1 MTMKTT
7 INHILGKAWLGLAAL
22 ALPLASCSDWD
33 DHYDPSTGDGGAKT
47 TLWQAIS
54 SEANLSNFAHVLEG
68 CGYNR
73 NLSGSQTYTVF
84 ALTNDGLSAEQADSL
99 VAVYKEQKNNGVRD
113 DDNTVIRQFV
123 QNHMALFTKP
133 VSSLTSD
140 TLTLLNGKITPLTPT
155 TINKEQF
162 ITSNALHSN
171 GLLFTIGKKIDYF
184 PNIFEYLGID
194 SRIDSAYKFINSYSR
209 YEFNEAASVAGG
221 INADGQT
228 EYLDSVSVLTNSLFS
243 SYGEINTE
251 DSTFWMVVPTNEVW
265 TRLVNEYHDYFDYA
279 NTVSKRDSMQEANTR
294 MAILQGT
301 LFSRTINPDRSFADS
316 AVSTQA
322 YSYVMRKYNDLEP
335 YNIFYR
341 PFDAGGIFE
350 GTEDVECSNG
360 HVRIA
365 SNFNVP
371 KEKTFFQTVKVEA
384 ENISRQDTL
393 IDASQP
399 LTIHQVTTDNP
410 YYDKIS
416 SNSFVSVIAENTS
429 TNPNHFPVAAVQ
441 YSIPGLLSNVGYDIY
456 VVFAPQWAYNQYI
469 PESDLLPNRFRCML
483 YYTNKDNR
491 QLNKRLELKTND
503 PMKVDT
509 VQVASNIT
517 FPACSYGLS
526 QPNVKLRI
534 MSQVSQSQTAQYAT
548 DFQIDC
554 IIFKPHQE

>member
-1 MTMKTT
+1 MKTN

-54 SEANLSNFAHVLEG
+54 SEADLSNFAHVLQG
-68 CGYNR
+68 CGYDR

-99 VAVYKEQKNNGVRD
+99 VSAYKEQKNQGVRD
-113 DDNTVIRQFV
+113 NDNTVIRQFV
-123 QNHMALFTKP
+123 QNHMSLFTQP
-133 VSSLTSD
+133 VSSLTND
-140 TLTLLNGKITPLTPT
+140 TLTLLNGKIAPVTQTA
-155 TINKEQF
+155 INKQEF
-162 ITSNALHSN
+162 ITANALHSN
-171 GLLFTIGKKIDYF
+171 GVLFTIGKKLDYF

-194 SRIDSAYKFINSYSR
+194 SRIDSAYNFINSYSR
-209 YEFNEAASVAGG
+209 YEFNEAASVPGG
-221 INADGQT
+221 INEDGQT
-228 EYLDSVSVLTNSLFS
+228 VYLDSVSVLSNSLFS
-243 SYGEINTE
+243 SYGNINSE
-251 DSTFWMVVPTNEVW
+251 DSTYWMLVPTNDQW
-265 TRLVNEYHDYFDYA
+265 SRLVSEYHDYFDYA
-279 NTVSKRDSMQEANTR
+279 NTVNKRDSMQEANTR
-294 MAILQGT
+294 LAILRGT

-322 YSYVMRKYNDLEP
+322 NSYQVRKYMDLEP
-335 YNIFYR
+335 YDIFYR
-341 PFDAGGIFE
+341 PFDAGGIFD
-350 GTEDVECSNG
+350 GTIDAECSNG

-365 SNFNVP
+365 PNFNVP

-384 ENISRQDTL
+384 ENVSRQDTL

-399 LTIHQVTTDNP
+399 LTVHQVTSDNP
-410 YYDKIS
+410 FYDKIS

-441 YSIPGLLSNVGYDIY
+441 YSIPNLLSNVGYDIY

-469 PESDLLPNRFRCML
+469 PEEDLLPNRFRCML

-491 QLNKRLELKTND
+491 QLNRRLDLKTND
-503 PMKVDT
+503 PLKVDT
-509 VQVASNIT
+509 VQVASDMK
-517 FPACSYGLS
+517 FPACSYGLA

-534 MSQVSQSQTAQYAT
+534 MSQVSQSQTSKFST
-548 DFQIDC
+548 DFHIDC
-554 IIFKPHQE
+554 IIFKPHEN

>member
-1 MTMKTT
+1 MKTN

-54 SEANLSNFAHVLEG
+54 SEADLSNFAHVLQG
-68 CGYNR
+68 CGYDR

-99 VAVYKEQKNNGVRD
+99 VSAYKEQKNQGVRD
-113 DDNTVIRQFV
+113 NDNTVIRQFV
-123 QNHMALFTKP
+123 QNHMSLFTQP
-133 VSSLTSD
+133 VSSLTND
-140 TLTLLNGKITPLTPT
+140 TLTLLNGKIAPVTQTA
-155 TINKEQF
+155 INKQEF
-162 ITSNALHSN
+162 ITANALHSN
-171 GLLFTIGKKIDYF
+171 GVLFTIGKKLDYF

-194 SRIDSAYKFINSYSR
+194 SRIDSAYNFINSYSR
-209 YEFNEAASVAGG
+209 YEFNEAASVPGG
-221 INADGQT
+221 INEDGQT
-228 EYLDSVSVLTNSLFS
+228 VYLDSVSVLSNSLFS
-243 SYGEINTE
+243 YYGNINSE
-251 DSTFWMVVPTNEVW
+251 DSTYWMLVPTNDQW
-265 TRLVNEYHDYFDYA
+265 SRLVSEYHDYFDYA
-279 NTVSKRDSMQEANTR
+279 NTVNKRDSMQEANTR
-294 MAILQGT
+294 LAILRGT

-322 YSYVMRKYNDLEP
+322 NSYQVRKYLDLEP
-335 YNIFYR
+335 YDIFYR
-341 PFDAGGIFE
+341 PFDAGGIFD
-350 GTEDVECSNG
+350 GTIDAECSNG

-365 SNFNVP
+365 PNFNVP

-384 ENISRQDTL
+384 ENVSRQDTL

-399 LTIHQVTTDNP
+399 LTVHQVTSDNP
-410 YYDKIS
+410 FYDKIS

-441 YSIPGLLSNVGYDIY
+441 YSIPNLLSNVGYDIY

-469 PESDLLPNRFRCML
+469 PEEDLLPNRFRCML

-491 QLNKRLELKTND
+491 QLNRRLDLKTND
-503 PMKVDT
+503 PLKVDT
-509 VQVASNIT
+509 VQVASDMK
-517 FPACSYGLS
+517 FPACSYGLA

-534 MSQVSQSQTAQYAT
+534 MSQVSQSQTSKFST
-548 DFQIDC
+548 DFHIDC
-554 IIFKPHQE
+554 IIFKPHEN

>member
-1 MTMKTT
+1 M
-7 INHILGKAWLGLAAL
+7 GKAWLGLAAL

-54 SEANLSNFAHVLEG
+54 SEADLSNFARVLQG

-99 VAVYKEQKNNGVRD
+99 VNAYQTQKDNGVRD
-113 DDNTVIRQFV
+113 NDNTVIRQFV
-123 QNHMALFTKP
+123 QNHISLFTQP
-133 VSSLTSD
+133 VSSLTND
-140 TLTLLNGKITPLTPT
+140 TLTMLNGKIEAVTPSAVGQR
-155 TINKEQF
+155 EF
-162 ITSNALHSN
+162 VTSNALHSN
-171 GLLFTIGKKIDYF
+171 GLLFTINKKIDYF

-194 SRIDSAYKFINSYSR
+194 SRIDSAYNFINSYSR
-209 YEFNEAASVAGG
+209 YEFSEAASVPGG

-228 EYLDSVSVLTNSLFS
+228 EYLDSVMVLSNSLFS
-243 SYGEINTE
+243 TMGQINSE
-251 DSTFWMVVPTNEVW
+251 DSTYWMLVPTNDQW

-279 NTVSKRDSMQEANTR
+279 NTVNKRDSMQEANTR
-294 MAILQGT
+294 LAILSGT
-301 LFSRTINPDRSFADS
+301 VFSRTINPDRSFADS
-316 AVSTQA
+316 AVSTNA
-322 YSYVMRKYNDLEP
+322 NSYQIRKYMDLEP

-341 PFDAGGIFE
+341 PFDAGGIFD
-350 GTEDVECSNG
+350 GTIDAECSNG

-365 SNFNVP
+365 PTFNVP

-399 LTIHQVTTDNP
+399 LTVHSVSTDNP
-410 YYDKIS
+410 FYDKIS
-416 SNSFVSVIAENTS
+416 SNQFVSVIAENTS

-441 YSIPGLLSNVGYDIY
+441 YSIPNLLSNVGYDIY

-469 PESDLLPNRFRCML
+469 PEEDLLPNRFRCML

-491 QLNKRLELKTND
+491 QLNRRLDLKTND
-503 PMKVDT
+503 PLKVDT
-509 VQVASNIT
+509 VQVASDMK
-517 FPACSYGLS
+517 FPACSYGLA

-534 MSQVSQSQTAQYAT
+534 MSQVSQSQTSKYST
-548 DFQIDC
+548 DFHIDC
-554 IIFKPHQE
+554 IIFKPHEN